1 MAVRHQ
7 LVEAPSDRVWAVLA
21 DPGLYGRWVVGPTG
35 SRPVDGDW
43 PDEGARLEYTVRLG
57 PFSGSGVTTVRSA
70 DPGRLLELEADSG
83 RLGTARIAIELRPW
97 GANTL
102 VIVDEHPLRG
112 PGGALHSAPLDA
124 LLHVRNRRM
133 LRRLA
138 DLVEERPRT
147 GGHTGGPAARRHAAR
162 AAGNGP

>member
-1 MAVRHQ
+1 MALRHQ
-7 LVEAPSDRVWAVLA
+7 LVEAPPERLWAVLA

-43 PDEGARLEYTVRLG
+43 PDPGARLEYTVRLG
-57 PFSGSGVTTVRSA
+57 PFSGSGVTTVRAA

-97 GANTL
+97 GEHTL

-112 PGGALHSAPLDA
+112 PGGALHSAPLDT

-138 DLVEERPRT
+138 ELVEERP
-147 GGHTGGPAARRHAAR
+147 HTGVRSAAAPAGGGGP
-162 AAGNGP
+162 